1 MDFIPTKITRSAY
14 LDVIE
19 QVVDAYGT
27 DLLERQLALED
38 SAYHCTAFRTC
49 LMLAYLIESG
59 RRPELLPLWQKV
71 SEKSIRALEASR
83 NSAYNDLT
91 LVDLC
96 ESFLLLREH
105 VPARW
110 LAVLRGIEPQTHYRF
125 QPNDST
131 NNMMAY
137 GVVGMYLRE
146 KLTGASSQDHLDTFL
161 PLLLDCMDKNGMY
174 DDKDHAML
182 YDLTVRVHLEQLLW
196 YGYDGSWANQLEQ
209 ILCCGAE
216 MSLRMQSAAFQIPY
230 GGRSNQFLHNE
241 ALQASLFEYA
251 ANRWNRRG
259 DPQKAG
265 AYKRAARLSLQTLQ
279 QYLAL
284 PSGGKHIRNRFPQ
297 DSIYGIDPYGTFPRY
312 MNALA
317 TFMGCGYLACDDS
330 IAEVPCPAEQG
341 GYVMSTSACFGKLFS
356 NAAGQSVEYAILADP
371 KHEPAGLGRY
381 HKAGIPAELG
391 LSMPFV
397 ECPSYRLS
405 RERIPFDILGTAP
418 LTDGYADAVPSRTTA
433 ISAGIVDKT
442 GNRTLLCQQ
451 ESPLGWT
458 VLEEQPQQ
466 VSFRVDWPSGAETVT
481 LDEEGLHL
489 SFCLNDSK
497 SGSAFWAVPL
507 LTDNGGELTRIT
519 IEDTLATVRMA
530 DGIYTVRSEVPLF
543 LSDAICSNRNGIY
556 RLLYADS
563 ASDQCQILLKLKR
576 L

>member
-1 MDFIPTKITRSAY
+1 MDFTPTKITRSAY

-38 SAYHCTAFRTC
+38 SVYHCTAFRTC
-49 LMLAYLIESG
+49 LMLAHLIASG
-59 RRPELLPLWQKV
+59 RRPELFPLWQKAG
-71 SEKSIRALEASR
+71 EKSVRALEASQ

-96 ESFLLLREH
+96 ESFLLMREH

-110 LAVLRGIEPQTHYRF
+110 LTVLRSIDPRTHYRF
-125 QPNDST
+125 QPDDST

-146 KLTGASSQDHLDTFL
+146 KLTGTSCQAHLDTFL
-161 PLLLDCMDKNGMY
+161 PLLLARMDENGMY

-196 YGYDGSWANQLEQ
+196 YGYDGPWAEQLEQ
-209 ILCCGAE
+209 ALCRGAE

-241 ALQASLFEYA
+241 ALQTSLFEYA

-259 DPQKAG
+259 NPQKAG
-265 AYKRAARLSLQTLQ
+265 MYKRAAHLSLQTLQ

-284 PSGGKHIRNRFPQ
+284 PGGSKHIRNRFPQ
-297 DSIYGIDPYGTFPRY
+297 DSVYGIDPYGTFPRY

-317 TFMGCGYLACDDS
+317 AFIGCGYLASDDS
-330 IAEVPCPAEQG
+330 IAEAPCPAELG
-341 GYVMSTSACFGKLFS
+341 GYVTATSNCFGKLFAH
-356 NAAGQSVEYAILADP
+356 AAGQSVEYAIFADP

-381 HKAGIPAELG
+381 HKTGVPAELG

-397 ECPSYRLS
+397 ESPSYRLS
-405 RERIPFDILGTAP
+405 REQIPFDLLGTTP
-418 LTDGYADAVPSRTTA
+418 LTGEYADPVPSQTTA
-433 ISAGIVDKT
+433 ISAGIADSS
-442 GNRTLLCQQ
+442 GNRTLLCRQ
-451 ESPLGWT
+451 ESPLSWI

-466 VSFRVDWPSGAETVT
+466 VSFQINWPSGTETVT
-481 LDEEGLHL
+481 LNEEGLHL
-489 SFCLNDSK
+489 SFRLHDPNA
-497 SGSAFWAVPL
+497 GTAFWAVPL
-507 LTDNGGELTRIT
+507 LTDNGGELTHIT
-519 IEDTLATVRMA
+519 AEDTLATVRMSN
-530 DGIYTVRSEVPLF
+530 GTYTIRSDASLT
-543 LSDAICSNRNGIY
+543 LSDALCGNRNGIY
-556 RLLYADS
+556 RLLHAESD
-563 ASDQCQILLKLKR
+563 SDQCHILLKLNSP
-576 L
+576 